1 VSVSRP
7 IAYCTTRNA
16 LIDFL
21 HHGETPAQAF
31 QRLAEHSTTLTVMS
45 FDAAWSRHE
54 QAFKTDPTEISSATF
69 QEMLCVL
76 PPRQWRHDSQGESF
90 KMMEH
95 LTGNITDIY
104 VRLADRFFT
113 FNDHVRTPHAE
124 CCQRVRDSKAF
135 YATPLNAEYP
145 DHSGEEVDPITVSPS
160 GR

>member
-1 VSVSRP
+1 MSVPRP
-7 IAYCTTRNA
+7 ILYCTTRNI

-21 HHGETPAQAF
+21 HPGETPAQAF

-45 FDAAWSRHE
+45 FAAACARHE
-54 QAFKTDPTEISSATF
+54 QAFKTDPIEITAATF
-69 QEMLCVL
+69 DEMLCIL
-76 PPRQWRHDSQGESF
+76 PPLQWRHDSRGESF

-95 LTGNITDIY
+95 LTGNITAIY
-104 VRLADRFFT
+104 VRLAERYFT

-135 YATPLNAEYP
+135 YTVPLNAEYP
-145 DHSGEEVDPITVSPS
+145 DHVGEQVAPIKVTPS